1 MAFSI
6 TSCLDPASLSAA
18 PKKQNDI
25 QRISYYDLVPSE
37 DNFYSMEDI
46 EELKAAIELAGHV
59 LHNLVVTPLGDGKY
73 KILSGHR
80 RHRAVGELLKEGKDQ
95 YEFLPCAIEDMSSDG
110 TGLIGQTL
118 LIAANSQREKTAW
131 DKLEEVRQMR
141 EIARRAKEQGGLP
154 GRVRDLVA
162 KSLHVSSSRIA
173 KYDSILNNLLSELMV
188 EIKADC
194 LPISTAYELSTLE
207 SSEQLRQYAFF
218 REHGKLPEKAAQS
231 DVFHRNTQSTAAQ
244 PDEPAQPN
252 VFHRNTQ
259 PVADQPDEPPQPDVF
274 HQNTQPVTAQPDEPA
289 QPNVFHRNTQPVT
302 AQPDEPAQAN
312 VFHRNT
318 QPAAAQSNE
327 SAQPDVFHRNTQPQA
342 VQSDTSQY
350 QIDIMQLT
358 NNEKRKAVLAAWQE
372 WPLWATV
379 PEIGL
384 TVHRL
389 DLPDGSAFTAS
400 WYDGDDFY
408 PGGGTRNVNRP
419 RYHLIG
425 AGDKLASGSQG
436 ESILIEHL
444 QAMRQK
450 RMIDANEPVR
460 LHKGRFATDHQN
472 NVQI

>member
-18 PKKQNDI
+18 PKKQSDI

-46 EELKAAIELAGHV
+46 EDLKAAIELAGHV

-95 YEFLPCAIEDMSSDG
+95 YEFLPCAIEDMSDDG

-141 EIARRAKEQGGLP
+141 EIARRAKEHDGLP

-173 KYDSILNNLLSELMV
+173 KYDSILNNLLPELMV
-188 EIKADC
+188 EIKAGC

-231 DVFHRNTQSTAAQ
+231 DVFHRNTQPVTDQ

-259 PVADQPDEPPQPDVF
+259 LAADQPEKT
-274 HQNTQPVTAQPDEPA
+274 TQSD
-289 QPNVFHRNTQPVT
+289 VFHRNTQPVT
-302 AQPDEPAQAN
+302 DQPDEPAQPD

-318 QPAAAQSNE
+318 QPVTTQPSE
-327 SAQPDVFHRNTQPQA
+327 PAQPDVFHRNTQPQA
-342 VQSDTSQY
+342 VQSDTAQY
-350 QIDIMQLT
+350 QIDVMQLT

-408 PGGGTRNVNRP
+408 PGGGTRNLNRP

-425 AGDKLASGSQG
+425 AGDKLASGSQA
-436 ESILIEHL
+436 ESILIDHL

-450 RMIDANEPVR
+450 LMGIKA
-460 LHKGRFATDHQN
+460 
-472 NVQI
+472 

>member
-6 TSCLDPASLSAA
+6 TSCLDSASLSAA
-18 PKKQNDI
+18 PKKQSDI

-46 EELKAAIELAGHV
+46 EDLKAAIELAGHV

-95 YEFLPCAIEDMSSDG
+95 YEFLPCAIEDMSDDG

-141 EIARRAKEQGGLP
+141 EIARRAKEHDGLP

-173 KYDSILNNLLSELMV
+173 KYDSILNNLLPELMV
-188 EIKADC
+188 EIKAGC

-231 DVFHRNTQSTAAQ
+231 DVFHRNTQPVTDQ
-244 PDEPAQPN
+244 PDEPAQPDVFQQN
-252 VFHRNTQ
+252 TQPVAVRTDEPEQSDVFHRNTQ
-259 PVADQPDEPPQPDVF
+259 PVAVRTDEP
-274 HQNTQPVTAQPDEPA
+274 
-289 QPNVFHRNTQPVT
+289 R
-302 AQPDEPAQAN
+302 
-312 VFHRNT
+312 
-318 QPAAAQSNE
+318 QS
-327 SAQPDVFHRNTQPQA
+327 DVFHRNTQPQA
-342 VQSDTSQY
+342 VQSDTAHY
-350 QIDIMQLT
+350 QIDVMQLT

-408 PGGGTRNVNRP
+408 PGGGTRNLNRP

-425 AGDKLASGSQG
+425 AGDKLASGSQA
-436 ESILIEHL
+436 ESILIDHL

-450 RMIDANEPVR
+450 LLQR
-460 LHKGRFATDHQN
+460 
-472 NVQI
+472 

>member
-1 MAFSI
+1 MAFTI
-6 TSCLDPASLSAA
+6 TSCLAPTSLSSA
-18 PKKQNDI
+18 PKKQQDI
-25 QRISYYDLVPSE
+25 QRISYYDLQPNVE
-37 DNFYSMEDI
+37 NFYSMQEL
-46 EELKAAIELAGHV
+46 EELKNAIELAGHI
-59 LHNLVVTPLGDGKY
+59 LSNLVVTPCANGKY

-80 RHRAVGELLKEGKDQ
+80 RHAAIGLLLAEGKDE
-95 YEFLPCAIEDMSSDG
+95 YEFLPCAVERIADAERDTREQM
-110 TGLIGQTL
+110 L

-141 EIARRAKEQGGLP
+141 DIARKAKEQHGIP

-162 KSLHVSSSRIA
+162 QFLNVSNSRIA
-173 KYDSILNNLLSELMV
+173 KYDSILNNRTPALMD
-188 EIKADC
+188 EIKADK
-194 LPISTAYELSTLE
+194 LSISRAYELSTLAADKQQTCYE
-207 SSEQLRQYAFF
+207 YYLN
-218 REHGKLPEKAAQS
+218 HGKLPDKPSQS
-231 DVFHRNTQSTAAQ
+231 D
-244 PDEPAQPN
+244 
-252 VFHRNTQ
+252 
-259 PVADQPDEPPQPDVF
+259 
-274 HQNTQPVTAQPDEPA
+274 
-289 QPNVFHRNTQPVT
+289 VFHRNTQPVT
-302 AQPDEPAQAN
+302 AQPNEAAQPN

-327 SAQPDVFHRNTQPQA
+327 SAQPDVFHRNTQPVTTQPSEPHQSDVFHQNTQPQA

-350 QIDIMQLT
+350 QIDVMQLT

-408 PGGGTRNVNRP
+408 PGGGTRNLNRP

-450 RMIDANEPVR
+450 RMIDTNE
-460 LHKGRFATDHQN
+460 T
-472 NVQI
+472 I

>member
-18 PKKQNDI
+18 PKKQSDI

-46 EELKAAIELAGHV
+46 EDLKAAIELAGHV

-141 EIARRAKEQGGLP
+141 EIARRAKDQDGLP

-173 KYDSILNNLLSELMV
+173 KYDSILNNLLPELMV

-231 DVFHRNTQSTAAQ
+231 DVFHGNTQSTAAQ

-259 PVADQPDEPPQPDVF
+259 TVTDQPDEPAQPDVFHRNTQPVADQPDEPPQPDVS
-274 HQNTQPVTAQPDEPA
+274 HRNTQPQAAQPEKTT
-289 QPNVFHRNTQPVT
+289 QPDMFHRNTQPVT
-302 AQPDEPAQAN
+302 AQPD
-312 VFHRNT
+312 
-318 QPAAAQSNE
+318 
-327 SAQPDVFHRNTQPQA
+327 
-342 VQSDTSQY
+342 TSQY
-350 QIDIMQLT
+350 QIDVMQLT
-358 NNEKRKAVLAAWQE
+358 NNKKRKAVLAAWQE

-408 PGGGTRNVNRP
+408 PGGGTHNVNRP

-425 AGDKLASGSQG
+425 AGDKLASGSQA
-436 ESILIEHL
+436 ESILIDHL

-450 RMIDANEPVR
+450 LMGIKA
-460 LHKGRFATDHQN
+460 
-472 NVQI
+472 

>member
-141 EIARRAKEQGGLP
+141 EIARRAKDQDGLP

-173 KYDSILNNLLSELMV
+173 KYDSILNNLLPELMV

-231 DVFHRNTQSTAAQ
+231 NVFHGNTQSTAAQ

-259 PVADQPDEPPQPDVF
+259 PVTDQPDEPAQPDVFHRNTQPVADQPDEPPQPDVS
-274 HQNTQPVTAQPDEPA
+274 HRNTQPQAAQPEKTT
-289 QPNVFHRNTQPVT
+289 QPDMFHRNTQPVT
-302 AQPDEPAQAN
+302 AQPY
-312 VFHRNT
+312 
-318 QPAAAQSNE
+318 
-327 SAQPDVFHRNTQPQA
+327 
-342 VQSDTSQY
+342 TSQY
-350 QIDIMQLT
+350 QIDVMQLT
-358 NNEKRKAVLAAWQE
+358 NNKKRKAVLAAWQE

-408 PGGGTRNVNRP
+408 PGGGTHNVNRP

-425 AGDKLASGSQG
+425 AGDKLASGSQA
-436 ESILIEHL
+436 ESILIDHL
-444 QAMRQK
+444 QAMR
-450 RMIDANEPVR
+450 R
-460 LHKGRFATDHQN
+460 KG
-472 NVQI
+472 

>member
-18 PKKQNDI
+18 PKKQSDI

-46 EELKAAIELAGHV
+46 EDLKAAIELAGHV

-95 YEFLPCAIEDMSSDG
+95 YEFLPCAIEDMSDDG
-110 TGLIGQTL
+110 TGLIEQTL

-141 EIARRAKEQGGLP
+141 DIARKAKEQHGIP

-162 KSLHVSSSRIA
+162 KSLNVSNSRIA
-173 KYDSILNNLLSELMV
+173 KYDSILNNLIPTLMD
-188 EIKADC
+188 EIKADR
-194 LPISTAYELSTLE
+194 LPISVAYDLSKRTP
-207 SSEQLRQYAFF
+207 SQQQKCFDFF
-218 REHGKLPEKAAQS
+218 LEHGKLPAKAAQS
-231 DVFHRNTQSTAAQ
+231 DVFHRNTQPVTDQ
-244 PDEPAQPN
+244 PDEPAQPDVFQQN
-252 VFHRNTQ
+252 TQPVAVRTDEPEQSDVFHRNTQ
-259 PVADQPDEPPQPDVF
+259 PVAVRTDEP
-274 HQNTQPVTAQPDEPA
+274 
-289 QPNVFHRNTQPVT
+289 R
-302 AQPDEPAQAN
+302 
-312 VFHRNT
+312 
-318 QPAAAQSNE
+318 QS
-327 SAQPDVFHRNTQPQA
+327 DVFHRNTQPQA
-342 VQSDTSQY
+342 VQSDTAHY
-350 QIDIMQLT
+350 QIDVMQLT

-408 PGGGTRNVNRP
+408 PGGGTRNLNRP

-425 AGDKLASGSQG
+425 AGDKLASGSQA
-436 ESILIEHL
+436 ESILIDHL

-450 RMIDANEPVR
+450 LMGIKA
-460 LHKGRFATDHQN
+460 
-472 NVQI
+472 

>member
-18 PKKQNDI
+18 PKKQSDI

-46 EELKAAIELAGHV
+46 EDLKAAIELAGHV

-95 YEFLPCAIEDMSSDG
+95 YEFLPCAIEDMSDDG

-173 KYDSILNNLLSELMV
+173 KYDSILNNLLPELMV
-188 EIKADC
+188 EIKAVC

-231 DVFHRNTQSTAAQ
+231 DVFHRNTQPVTDQ

-259 PVADQPDEPPQPDVF
+259 PQA
-274 HQNTQPVTAQPDEPA
+274 AQPEKTTQSD
-289 QPNVFHRNTQPVT
+289 VFHRNTQPVT
-302 AQPDEPAQAN
+302 DQPDEPAQPD

-318 QPAAAQSNE
+318 QPVTTQPSE
-327 SAQPDVFHRNTQPQA
+327 PAQPDVFHRNTQPQA
-342 VQSDTSQY
+342 VQSDTAHY
-350 QIDIMQLT
+350 QIDVMQLT

-408 PGGGTRNVNRP
+408 PGGGTRNLNRP

-425 AGDKLASGSQG
+425 AGDKLASGSQA
-436 ESILIEHL
+436 ESILIDHL

-450 RMIDANEPVR
+450 LMGIKA
-460 LHKGRFATDHQN
+460 
-472 NVQI
+472 

>member
-18 PKKQNDI
+18 PKKQSDI

-46 EELKAAIELAGHV
+46 EDLKAAIELAGHV

-95 YEFLPCAIEDMSSDG
+95 YEFLPCAIEDMSDDG
-110 TGLIGQTL
+110 TDLIGQTL

-141 EIARRAKEQGGLP
+141 EIARRAKEHDGLP

-173 KYDSILNNLLSELMV
+173 KYDSILNNLLPELMV
-188 EIKADC
+188 EIKAGC

-231 DVFHRNTQSTAAQ
+231 DVFHRNTQPVTDQ

-259 PVADQPDEPPQPDVF
+259 PQA
-274 HQNTQPVTAQPDEPA
+274 AQPEKTTQSD
-289 QPNVFHRNTQPVT
+289 VFHRNTQPVT
-302 AQPDEPAQAN
+302 DQPDEPAQPDVFQQNTQPVAVRTDEPEQSD

-318 QPAAAQSNE
+318 QPVAVRSDEPRQS
-327 SAQPDVFHRNTQPQA
+327 DVFHRNTQPQA
-342 VQSDTSQY
+342 VQSDTAHY
-350 QIDIMQLT
+350 QIDVMQLT

-408 PGGGTRNVNRP
+408 PGGGTRNLNRP

-425 AGDKLASGSQG
+425 AGDKLASGSQA
-436 ESILIEHL
+436 ESILIDHL

-450 RMIDANEPVR
+450 LLQR
-460 LHKGRFATDHQN
+460 
-472 NVQI
+472 

>member
-1 MAFSI
+1 MGAPFKLTDMLPQSD
-6 TSCLDPASLSAA
+6 TSTKA
-18 PKKQNDI
+18 KENR
-25 QRISYYDLVPSE
+25 RISYYDLVPSA
-37 DNFYSMEDI
+37 DNFYSMQDI
-46 EELKAAIELAGHV
+46 DELKAAIELAGRV
-59 LHNLVVTPLGDGKY
+59 LHNLVVVPQGNGKY

-80 RHRAVGELLKEGKDQ
+80 RHRAIGELLNEGKDQ
-95 YEFLPCAIEDMSSDG
+95 YEFLPCTVVDDESD
-110 TGLIGQTL
+110 LAQQTV

-141 EIARRAKEQGGLP
+141 DIARKAKEQRGIP

-162 KSLHVSSSRIA
+162 KSLSVSNSRIA
-173 KYDSILNNLLSELMV
+173 KYDSILNNLTPALMD
-188 EIKADC
+188 EIKADK
-194 LPISTAYELSTLE
+194 LSISVAYELSTLAADKQQTCYE
-207 SSEQLRQYAFF
+207 YYLN
-218 REHGKLPEKAAQS
+218 HGKLPDKPWQS
-231 DVFHRNTQSTAAQ
+231 DVFHRNTQPQAAQ
-244 PDEPAQPN
+244 PNESAQPD

-259 PVADQPDEPPQPDVF
+259 PA
-274 HQNTQPVTAQPDEPA
+274 A
-289 QPNVFHRNTQPVT
+289 

-312 VFHRNT
+312 VFHRNM

-327 SAQPDVFHRNTQPQA
+327 SAQPDVFRRNTQPVAIQTDQPDQSDVFHQNTQPQA
-342 VQSDTSQY
+342 VQSDTAQY
-350 QIDIMQLT
+350 QIDVMQLT

-450 RMIDANEPVR
+450 RMIDANE
-460 LHKGRFATDHQN
+460 TN
-472 NVQI
+472 

>member
-18 PKKQNDI
+18 PKKQSDI

-46 EELKAAIELAGHV
+46 EDLKAAIELAGHV

-95 YEFLPCAIEDMSSDG
+95 YEFLPCAIEDMSDDG

-131 DKLEEVRQMR
+131 DKLEEVRQML
-141 EIARRAKEQGGLP
+141 EIARRAKEHDGLP

-173 KYDSILNNLLSELMV
+173 KYDSILNNLLPELMV

-231 DVFHRNTQSTAAQ
+231 DVFHRNTQPVTDQ
-244 PDEPAQPN
+244 PDEPAQP
-252 VFHRNTQ
+252 
-259 PVADQPDEPPQPDVF
+259 D
-274 HQNTQPVTAQPDEPA
+274 
-289 QPNVFHRNTQPVT
+289 VFHRNTQPVT
-302 AQPDEPAQAN
+302 
-312 VFHRNT
+312 T
-318 QPAAAQSNE
+318 QPSE
-327 SAQPDVFHRNTQPQA
+327 PAQPDVFHRNTQPQA
-342 VQSDTSQY
+342 VQSDTAQY
-350 QIDIMQLT
+350 QIDVMQLT

-408 PGGGTRNVNRP
+408 PGGGTRNLNRP

-425 AGDKLASGSQG
+425 AGDKLASGSQA
-436 ESILIEHL
+436 ESILIDHL

-450 RMIDANEPVR
+450 LMGIKA
-460 LHKGRFATDHQN
+460 
-472 NVQI
+472 

>member
-18 PKKQNDI
+18 PKKQSDI

-46 EELKAAIELAGHV
+46 GDLKAAIELAGHV

-95 YEFLPCAIEDMSSDG
+95 YEFLPCAIEDMSDDG

-141 EIARRAKEQGGLP
+141 EIARRAKEHDGLP

-173 KYDSILNNLLSELMV
+173 KYDSILNNLLPELMV
-188 EIKADC
+188 EIKAGC

-231 DVFHRNTQSTAAQ
+231 DVFHRNTQPVTDQ
-244 PDEPAQPN
+244 PDEPAQP
-252 VFHRNTQ
+252 
-259 PVADQPDEPPQPDVF
+259 D
-274 HQNTQPVTAQPDEPA
+274 
-289 QPNVFHRNTQPVT
+289 VFHRNTQPVT
-302 AQPDEPAQAN
+302 
-312 VFHRNT
+312 T
-318 QPAAAQSNE
+318 QPSE
-327 SAQPDVFHRNTQPQA
+327 PAQPDVFHRNTQPQA
-342 VQSDTSQY
+342 VQSDTAQY
-350 QIDIMQLT
+350 QIDVMQLT

-408 PGGGTRNVNRP
+408 PGGGTRNLNRP

-425 AGDKLASGSQG
+425 AGDKT
-436 ESILIEHL
+436 IY
-444 QAMRQK
+444 
-450 RMIDANEPVR
+450 R
-460 LHKGRFATDHQN
+460 LCARN
-472 NVQI
+472 

>member
-18 PKKQNDI
+18 PKKQSDI

-46 EELKAAIELAGHV
+46 EDLKAAIELAGHV

-95 YEFLPCAIEDMSSDG
+95 YEFLPCAIEDMSDDG

-141 EIARRAKEQGGLP
+141 EIARRAKEHDGLP

-173 KYDSILNNLLSELMV
+173 KYDSILNNLLPELMV

-231 DVFHRNTQSTAAQ
+231 DVFHRNTQPVTDQ
-244 PDEPAQPN
+244 PDEPAQPD

-259 PVADQPDEPPQPDVF
+259 PQAVRTDEPEQSDVF
-274 HQNTQPVTAQPDEPA
+274 HRNTQPQAAQPEKTTQSD
-289 QPNVFHRNTQPVT
+289 VFHRNTQPVT
-302 AQPDEPAQAN
+302 DQPDEP
-312 VFHRNT
+312 
-318 QPAAAQSNE
+318 
-327 SAQPDVFHRNTQPQA
+327 AQPDVFHRNTQPQA

-350 QIDIMQLT
+350 QIDVMQLT

-408 PGGGTRNVNRP
+408 PGGGTRNLNRP
-419 RYHLIG
+419 RYHLIC
-425 AGDKLASGSQG
+425 AGDKLASGSQA
-436 ESILIEHL
+436 ESILIDHL

-450 RMIDANEPVR
+450 LLQR
-460 LHKGRFATDHQN
+460 
-472 NVQI
+472 

>member
-18 PKKQNDI
+18 PKKQSDI

-46 EELKAAIELAGHV
+46 EDLKAAIELAGHV

-95 YEFLPCAIEDMSSDG
+95 YEFLPCAIEDMSDDG

-141 EIARRAKEQGGLP
+141 EIARRAKEHDGLP

-173 KYDSILNNLLSELMV
+173 KYDSILNNLLPELMV
-188 EIKADC
+188 EIKAGC

-231 DVFHRNTQSTAAQ
+231 DVFHRNTQPVTDQ

-259 PVADQPDEPPQPDVF
+259 PQA
-274 HQNTQPVTAQPDEPA
+274 AQPEKTTQSD
-289 QPNVFHRNTQPVT
+289 VFHRNTQPVT
-302 AQPDEPAQAN
+302 DQPDEPAQPDVFQQNTQPVAVRTDEPEQSD

-318 QPAAAQSNE
+318 QPVAVRTDEPRQS
-327 SAQPDVFHRNTQPQA
+327 DVFHRNTQPQA
-342 VQSDTSQY
+342 VQSDTAHY
-350 QIDIMQLT
+350 QIDVMQLT

-408 PGGGTRNVNRP
+408 PGGGTRNLNRP

-425 AGDKLASGSQG
+425 AGDKLASGSQA
-436 ESILIEHL
+436 ESILIDHL

-450 RMIDANEPVR
+450 LMGIKA
-460 LHKGRFATDHQN
+460 
-472 NVQI
+472 

>member
-18 PKKQNDI
+18 PKKQSDI

-46 EELKAAIELAGHV
+46 EDLKAAIELAGHV

-95 YEFLPCAIEDMSSDG
+95 YEFLPCAIEDMSDDG

-141 EIARRAKEQGGLP
+141 EIARRAKEHDGLP

-173 KYDSILNNLLSELMV
+173 KYDSILNNLLPELMV
-188 EIKADC
+188 EIKAGC

-231 DVFHRNTQSTAAQ
+231 DVFHRNTQPVTDQ

-259 PVADQPDEPPQPDVF
+259 LAADQPEKT
-274 HQNTQPVTAQPDEPA
+274 TQSD
-289 QPNVFHRNTQPVT
+289 VFHRNTQPVT
-302 AQPDEPAQAN
+302 DQPDEPAQPD

-318 QPAAAQSNE
+318 QPVTTQPSE
-327 SAQPDVFHRNTQPQA
+327 PAQPDVFHRNTQPQA
-342 VQSDTSQY
+342 VQSDTAQY
-350 QIDIMQLT
+350 QIDVMQLT

-389 DLPDGSAFTAS
+389 DLHDGSAFTAS

-408 PGGGTRNVNRP
+408 PGGGTRNLNRP

-425 AGDKLASGSQG
+425 AGDKLASGSQA
-436 ESILIEHL
+436 ESILIDHL

-450 RMIDANEPVR
+450 LMGIKA
-460 LHKGRFATDHQN
+460 
-472 NVQI
+472 

>member
-18 PKKQNDI
+18 PKKQSDI

-46 EELKAAIELAGHV
+46 EDLKAAIELAGHV

-95 YEFLPCAIEDMSSDG
+95 YEFLPCAIEDMSDDG

-141 EIARRAKEQGGLP
+141 EIARRAKEHDGLP

-173 KYDSILNNLLSELMV
+173 KYDSILNNLLPELMV

-231 DVFHRNTQSTAAQ
+231 DVFHRNTQPVTDQ

-259 PVADQPDEPPQPDVF
+259 PQA
-274 HQNTQPVTAQPDEPA
+274 AQPEKTTQSD
-289 QPNVFHRNTQPVT
+289 VFHRNTQPVT
-302 AQPDEPAQAN
+302 DQPDEP
-312 VFHRNT
+312 
-318 QPAAAQSNE
+318 
-327 SAQPDVFHRNTQPQA
+327 AQPDVFHRNTQPQA

-350 QIDIMQLT
+350 QIDVMQLT

-408 PGGGTRNVNRP
+408 PGGGTRNLNRP

-425 AGDKLASGSQG
+425 AGDKLASGSQA
-436 ESILIEHL
+436 ESILIDHL

-450 RMIDANEPVR
+450 LLQR
-460 LHKGRFATDHQN
+460 
-472 NVQI
+472 

>member
-18 PKKQNDI
+18 PKKQSDI

-46 EELKAAIELAGHV
+46 EDLKAAIELAGHV

-95 YEFLPCAIEDMSSDG
+95 YEFLPCAIEDMSDDG

-141 EIARRAKEQGGLP
+141 EIARRAKEHDGLP

-173 KYDSILNNLLSELMV
+173 KYDSILNNLLPELMV
-188 EIKADC
+188 KIKADC

-231 DVFHRNTQSTAAQ
+231 DVFHRNTQ
-244 PDEPAQPN
+244 
-252 VFHRNTQ
+252 
-259 PVADQPDEPPQPDVF
+259 PVTDQPDEP
-274 HQNTQPVTAQPDEPA
+274 
-289 QPNVFHRNTQPVT
+289 
-302 AQPDEPAQAN
+302 
-312 VFHRNT
+312 
-318 QPAAAQSNE
+318 
-327 SAQPDVFHRNTQPQA
+327 AQPDVFHRNTQLAADQPEKTT
-342 VQSDTSQY
+342 QSDVFHRNTQPDATQPYNPAQGDVFHRNTQPVTTQPDEPAQPDACSRGTHQTIPQDFEEY
-350 QIDIMQLT
+350 LQGVELT
-358 NNEKRKAVLAAWQE
+358 DD
-372 WPLWATV
+372 
-379 PEIGL
+379 EIGFFNWIAEWDCRTIKNMQSVL
-384 TVHRL
+384 RKVRSMPVI
-389 DLPDGSAFTAS
+389 LP
-400 WYDGDDFY
+400 
-408 PGGGTRNVNRP
+408 
-419 RYHLIG
+419 
-425 AGDKLASGSQG
+425 
-436 ESILIEHL
+436 
-444 QAMRQK
+444 
-450 RMIDANEPVR
+450 PVR
-460 LHKGRFATDHQN
+460 AGTANIDD
-472 NVQI
+472 

>member
-18 PKKQNDI
+18 PKKQSDI

-46 EELKAAIELAGHV
+46 EDLKAAIELAGHV

-95 YEFLPCAIEDMSSDG
+95 YEFLPCAIEDMSDDG

-141 EIARRAKEQGGLP
+141 EIARRAKEHDGLP

-173 KYDSILNNLLSELMV
+173 KYDSILNNLLPELMV
-188 EIKADC
+188 EIKAGC

-231 DVFHRNTQSTAAQ
+231 DVFHRNTQPVTDQ
-244 PDEPAQPN
+244 PDEPAQP
-252 VFHRNTQ
+252 
-259 PVADQPDEPPQPDVF
+259 D
-274 HQNTQPVTAQPDEPA
+274 
-289 QPNVFHRNTQPVT
+289 VFHRNTQPVT
-302 AQPDEPAQAN
+302 
-312 VFHRNT
+312 T
-318 QPAAAQSNE
+318 QPSE
-327 SAQPDVFHRNTQPQA
+327 PAQPDVFHRNTQPQA
-342 VQSDTSQY
+342 VQSDTAQY
-350 QIDIMQLT
+350 QIDVMQLT

-408 PGGGTRNVNRP
+408 PGGGTRNLNRP

-425 AGDKLASGSQG
+425 AGDKLASGSQA
-436 ESILIEHL
+436 ESILIDHL

-450 RMIDANEPVR
+450 LMGIKA
-460 LHKGRFATDHQN
+460 
-472 NVQI
+472 